1 MGTVDE
7 VTATD
12 SVPTGVAV
20 TALDPAFQCD
30 PDAVLDLLRER
41 EPVHHDQQ
49 LARWL
54 LTRHDDV
61 DALLRDRSLSADPRN
76 GAPGTFMS
84 LFTQPNGREP
94 SILFLDAPEH
104 DRLRGLVSKAFTP
117 RAIEGMRPRIQEII
131 DELLSAVS
139 GESSFDLDRRIRG
152 TATDH
157 RDRRDAGRRSSG
169 SCGLQALV

>member
-1 MGTVDE
+1 MGTIDK
-7 VTATD
+7 ATTSD

-20 TALDPAFQCD
+20 TALDPAFQREPD
-30 PDAVLDLLRER
+30 PVLDVLRER

-49 LARWL
+49 LKRWL

-84 LFTQPNGREP
+84 LFTEPNGREP

-104 DRLRGLVSKAFTP
+104 DRLRRLVSKAFTP
-117 RAIEGMRPRIQEII
+117 
-131 DELLSAVS
+131 
-139 GESSFDLDRRIRG
+139 
-152 TATDH
+152 
-157 RDRRDAGRRSSG
+157 
-169 SCGLQALV
+169 